1 MKTMKRKKPAIR
13 SKILTFL
20 LFSASLACTGLC
32 LAHLIPYAEE
42 EMRAASLHAELIA
55 LHEGG
60 AGIDEVS
67 AAKEPDTFVVE
78 PDSYAALEGEGQP
91 VAVENDGNAGVG
103 DSMETPEA
111 AEIEDAAGVQQAS
124 EVHSG
129 LAALHQKNRDCIAWI
144 TIEDTAIDYPVM
156 YRPQSKDYYIYR
168 DFYGERSSSGSLYI
182 SEICDPDTCDNL
194 IIYGHHM
201 SSGTMFAALDKYKKQ
216 SFYEAHPTIRLE
228 RLSGVETYEI
238 VFAFTTP
245 VYTGNDFK
253 YYAFARAA
261 NEAEFNA
268 YIANCQARALYDTG
282 KTASYGDKLLT
293 LSTCEYSQKNGRM
306 VVVARR
312 MDA

>member
-1 MKTMKRKKPAIR
+1 MKRKKPAIR

-20 LFSASLACTGLC
+20 LFAVSMACTGLC

-42 EMRAASLHAELIA
+42 EMRAASLHAELVA

-60 AGIDEVS
+60 TGIDGNW
-67 AAKEPDTFVVE
+67 ATREPDASVVE
-78 PDSYAALEGEGQP
+78 PDCYAALEGEGRP
-91 VAVENDGNAGVG
+91 AAVENAGNAGVG
-103 DSMETPEA
+103 DNLETPEA

-144 TIEDTAIDYPVM
+144 TIEGTAIDYPVM

-238 VFAFTTP
+238 VFAFTTT

>member
-1 MKTMKRKKPAIR
+1 MKRKKPAIR

-20 LFSASLACTGLC
+20 LFTASLACTGLC

-67 AAKEPDTFVVE
+67 DAREPDASVVE
-78 PDSYAALEGEGQP
+78 PDCYAALEGEGQP
-91 VAVENDGNAGVG
+91 VAVENDGNAGVV
-103 DSMETPEA
+103 DNMETPEA
-111 AEIEDAAGVQQAS
+111 AEIEDAADVQQAS
-124 EVHSG
+124 ESRSG
-129 LAALHQKNRDCIAWI
+129 LTALHQKNRDCIAWI

-245 VYTGNDFK
+245 VYTAGNDFK

>member
-1 MKTMKRKKPAIR
+1 MKRKKPAIR

-20 LFSASLACTGLC
+20 LFAASLACTGLC

-42 EMRAASLHAELIA
+42 EMRAASLHAELVA

-60 AGIDEVS
+60 AGIDGNW
-67 AAKEPDTFVVE
+67 ATREPDA
-78 PDSYAALEGEGQP
+78 S
-91 VAVENDGNAGVG
+91 VG
-103 DSMETPEA
+103 DNLETPEA

-228 RLSGVETYEI
+228 WLSGVETYEI